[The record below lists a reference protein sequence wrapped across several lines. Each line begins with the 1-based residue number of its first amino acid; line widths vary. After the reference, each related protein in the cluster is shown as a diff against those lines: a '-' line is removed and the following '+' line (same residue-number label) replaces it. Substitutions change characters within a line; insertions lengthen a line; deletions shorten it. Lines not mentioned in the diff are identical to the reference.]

1 MCLYLFLIIYFK
13 IMEISKDLLEY
24 ARGISEKIIFF
35 AIKVVLFIT
44 IVKFILAH
52 PYQISY
58 YVNNFSIVRL
68 ILAMAIILKIPKS
81 IVFKICAILLLFWL
95 EQWNTYLGF
104 EDVGNK
110 VMLLPKFEQP
120 STRLFWKSKLNFCV
134 VFHDKIPLFILCN
147 FEKALTAEIR
157 ILTNGF
163 LWACKNH
170 EMCEPLV
177 FTYSELKMEKIVS
190 SQDQKNSW
198 NQMFIQFHE
207 KTWDMFFP
215 NFSSL
220 HGIFSTLY

>member
-68 ILAMAIILKIPKS
+68 ILAIVIILKIPKS

-95 EQWNTYLGF
+95 EQWNTYIGF
-104 EDVGNK
+104 EDVEKK
-110 VMLLPKFEQP
+110 VMLVPKLEQP
-120 STRLFWKSKLNFCV
+120 STRLFWKNKLNFCV

-147 FEKALTAEIR
+147 FEKGLKAEIR

-163 LWACKNH
+163 FVSMQKSRNVWAPCTYTVSWKWKN
-170 EMCEPLV
+170 CIQLRPKKLV
-177 FTYSELKMEKIVS
+177 KPNVHSIS
-190 SQDQKNSW
+190 RKNLRYV
-198 NQMFIQFHE
+198 
-207 KTWDMFFP
+207 FFK
-215 NFSSL
+215 F
-220 HGIFSTLY
+220 